1 MLKRMSVLVLT
12 LLMACGTAYAAAG
25 GDLKIGTTKA
35 GAKVTVDRVIT
46 EGKALVTVADAKKKP
61 LIGLGVQDFTV
72 SKGAKK
78 GRVVSVQSVAEV
90 QEVPL
95 NIVMVLDNSYS
106 MDERDAI
113 TPLLAGVDK
122 VLNVVRP
129 IDKVQVVV
137 FDSKLTTKV
146 GNRDLHVQTFAS
158 SDVNA
163 LREFVTKAYTQEKI
177 TSKTYLYDG
186 IMTGVNLIA
195 NTPADNPRVLIIFT
209 DGEDLNSTV
218 KKADVVKAA
227 DAAGKFNAYVID
239 YMPGA
244 EPNKDLAKFA
254 DAHHGKIWKTQS
266 VTDMVPIWEKLALT
280 IDFAYILTYE
290 FTPKPVVM
298 VFPEAA
304 LFDFDKAELK
314 PEGKKQINA
323 YREKA
328 KAQLGRADKI
338 KVSGHTDNKGSAD
351 YNMKLSQQRAAAVS
365 EYLKSIGVDPG
376 KIEASGEGMSRPI
389 ADNRT
394 KEGQAK
400 NRRVEIEIV
409 GVEK

>member
-1 MLKRMSVLVLT
+1 M
-12 LLMACGTAYAAAG
+12 
-25 GDLKIGTTKA
+25 
-35 GAKVTVDRVIT
+35 
-46 EGKALVTVADAKKKP
+46 
-61 LIGLGVQDFTV
+61 GVQDFTV
-72 SKGAKK
+72 SQGAKK

-90 QEVPL
+90 QDVPL

-106 MDERDAI
+106 MEERDAI
-113 TPLLAGVDK
+113 KPLLAGVDK

-129 IDKVQVVV
+129 IDKVQMVV

-146 GNRDLHVQTFAS
+146 GDRDLHVQTFAS
-158 SDVNA
+158 SDVDE
-163 LREFVTKAYTQEKI
+163 LREFVTKAYSKEKI
-177 TSKTYLYDG
+177 TSKTYLNDG
-186 IMTGVNLIA
+186 MLTGVNLIA

-218 KKADVVKAA
+218 KRADVVKAA

-239 YMPGA
+239 YMPGD
-244 EPNKDLAKFA
+244 EPDKHLAKFA
-254 DAHHGKIWKTQS
+254 DAHHGKIWKAKS

-280 IDFAYILTYE
+280 IDYSYILTYV
-290 FTPKPVVM
+290 FTPKPVIM

-314 PEGKKQINA
+314 PEGKKQIKA

-328 KAQLGRADKI
+328 KAQLSRADKI
-338 KVSGHTDNKGSAD
+338 KISGHTDNKGTAD
-351 YNMKLSQQRAAAVS
+351 YNMKLSQQRAEAVS
-365 EYLKSIGVDPG
+365 DYLKSIGVDPG
-376 KIEASGEGMSRPI
+376 KMEVIGEGMSRPM

-394 KEGQAK
+394 KEGRAK

>member
-186 IMTGVNLIA
+186 IITGVNLIT

-239 YMPGA
+239 YMPG
-244 EPNKDLAKFA
+244 D
-254 DAHHGKIWKTQS
+254 
-266 VTDMVPIWEKLALT
+266 
-280 IDFAYILTYE
+280 
-290 FTPKPVVM
+290 
-298 VFPEAA
+298 
-304 LFDFDKAELK
+304 
-314 PEGKKQINA
+314 
-323 YREKA
+323 
-328 KAQLGRADKI
+328 
-338 KVSGHTDNKGSAD
+338 
-351 YNMKLSQQRAAAVS
+351 
-365 EYLKSIGVDPG
+365 
-376 KIEASGEGMSRPI
+376 
-389 ADNRT
+389 
-394 KEGQAK
+394 
-400 NRRVEIEIV
+400 
-409 GVEK
+409 